1 MFRVIV
7 KKWAAFMLAIAL
19 TVSAM
24 PGTVIQAAD
33 LENNVTKNTQ
43 TENVQ
48 ENSASENVTAE
59 EQEVN
64 AQGSES
70 KTESP
75 NEINGES
82 QEPQLQYVY
91 VESSYLLTP
100 GTQKVVASL
109 QDGMVPSAAT
119 LTYENEI
126 TGEQFSVQSGEID
139 ETAIAFSMD
148 YTDESQSGVYHLLQ
162 VSVVVNDVTYDMD
175 LNAMG
180 IDSRYGVNQECETK
194 PDAVVEEEDTA
205 GEDRTS
211 DQPGVAATFMSF
223 DEEGNVVENSSAEDA
238 IEEATAEV
246 EGKAK
251 GRNLSDN
258 AKAGNLVVVLDP
270 GHGGKDPG
278 AQGVNGVYESHLT
291 LKIAQYCKAELE
303 QYSGVT
309 VHMTRTGDTYP
320 GGTGGASADL
330 DNRVAY
336 AKSVGANVL
345 VSIHLN
351 STGLGTAYGAEVY
364 YPNSNYNAGIGS
376 EGKNLAQKVH
386 DELVNLGLHGRG
398 IKIRNTANGS
408 TYPDGSPSDYYG
420 LIYRAKKAGFPAII
434 IEHAFIDNQ
443 SDYNNFLSSDAKLQS
458 LGVADAKGI
467 AEAYGLSKGK
477 WELDGT
483 GWRWQYG
490 DGTYAKDCWVLVGG
504 TWYYMGSDTYML
516 TGWQTING
524 AKYYLNPG
532 SGAMQIGWLL
542 LEGKWYY
549 LNSSG
554 AMVSNGWTWVG
565 SSCYYFDE
573 DGVMAADTWVGDY
586 YVDVSGAW
594 IQGWVKPGWI
604 ASGGRRWYRHK
615 DGGYTTSNWE
625 LIDGHWYYFDGAG
638 WMTTGWQLVG
648 STWYYM
654 DGSGVM
660 QTGWLEQGR
669 AKYYLN
675 SSGAML
681 TGWQVIGNKWYYF
694 NASGVMEKDTWI
706 GDYYVDEEGVWDTSK
721 VKPQWILSGN
731 RWWYRHGDG
740 GYTKSDWEKIDG
752 QYYYFDNVGWMVTGW
767 LKLEDI
773 WYYMNGSGART
784 TGWQLVG
791 GTWYYM
797 NGEGKMQTGWQTIG
811 GTKYYLDP
819 SSGAMRTGWQ
829 LIAGKWYYMDGSGA
843 MVKNAW
849 SGNYYVDGSG
859 VMATDTWIGNY
870 YVDENGVWVPGKQ
883 KDAGWIQ
890 NDDKWW
896 YRHSDGSYTISNW
909 EKINGQWYYFDSA
922 GWMMTGWIV
931 LGDSWYYLDASGA
944 MHKGWLEEGGN
955 KYYLNPEANDSGAE
969 GLMLTGYQKIDEEWY
984 YFNKGYSPVGALYY
998 TGVTSIMGDT
1008 FLGDKETAIQKM
1020 ASLYKSM
1027 KKEYP
1032 SGALGREANKDKKGF
1047 KEEDFADTIEEFC
1060 GILYEEAIDEGIRP
1074 EVVFAQ
1080 SMNETGWLQF
1090 GGDVKI
1096 EQFNF
1101 AGLGATGGGVEGAR
1115 FDSVRQGLRAQ
1126 VQHLKAYATDEKPKK
1141 EIVDP
1146 RYGYVVKGSAPYVE
1160 WLGINENPQ
1169 NKGWAGALRYGMN
1182 LVTSVMKPLE
1192 AM

>member
-1 MFRVIV
+1 MNKGI
-7 KKWAAFMLAIAL
+7 KKRAIAFL
-19 TVSAM
+19 LSLALITGIAPKDVA
-24 PGTVIQAAD
+24 QAAD
-33 LENNVTKNTQ
+33 VENSISTTNVQDDLANEEQKAEEAVV
-43 TENVQ
+43 TEEQ
-48 ENSASENVTAE
+48 ENSQSQTSE
-59 EQEVN
+59 
-64 AQGSES
+64 
-70 KTESP
+70 
-75 NEINGES
+75 
-82 QEPQLQYVY
+82 EPQLQYVY

-109 QDGMVPSAAT
+109 QNGMVPSAAT
-119 LTYENEI
+119 LVYENET
-126 TGEQFSVQSGEID
+126 TGEQFSVKAGEID
-139 ETAIAFSMD
+139 EAAIAFSID
-148 YTDESQSGVYHLLQ
+148 YTDESQSGVYHLLK

-175 LNAMG
+175 LNAIG

-194 PDAVVEEEDTA
+194 PDAVVEEEDIA
-205 GEDRTS
+205 GERRAS
-211 DQPGVAATFMSF
+211 NQSGVAATFMTF
-223 DEEGNVVENSSAEDA
+223 DEDGNVVENSSAEDA
-238 IEEATAEV
+238 ITEATAEV
-246 EGKAK
+246 EGKVKA
-251 GRNLSDN
+251 RNLSDN
-258 AKAGNLVVVLDP
+258 AKSGNLVVVLDP

-278 AQGVNGVYESHLT
+278 AKGVNGVYESHLT

-309 VHMTRTGDTYP
+309 VYMTRTDDTYP

-386 DELVNLGLHGRG
+386 DELVSLGLHGRG

-408 TYPDGSPSDYYG
+408 IYPDGSLSDYYG
-420 LIYRAKKAGFPAII
+420 LIWRAKEAGFPAII

-443 SDYNNFLSSDAKLQS
+443 SDYYNFLSSDAKLQS
-458 LGVADAKGI
+458 LGIADAKGI
-467 AEAYGLSKGK
+467 AAAYGLSKGK
-477 WELDGT
+477 WELDEN

-490 DGTYAKDCWVLVGG
+490 DGTYARDCWVLVGG
-504 TWYYMGSDTYML
+504 SWYYMGSDTYML

-532 SGAMQIGWLL
+532 NGAMQTGWLL
-542 LEGKWYY
+542 LDGKWYY
-549 LNSSG
+549 LNASG
-554 AMVSNGWTWVG
+554 AMVSDGWTWIG
-565 SSCYYFDE
+565 SGCYYFDK

-586 YVDVSGAW
+586 YVDASGAW
-594 IQGWVKPGWI
+594 VQGWVKPGWI
-604 ASGGRRWYRHK
+604 ASGGRWWYRHK
-615 DGGYTTSNWE
+615 DGGYTAANWE

-648 STWYYM
+648 GSWYYM

-660 QTGWLEQGR
+660 QTGWLEQGE
-669 AKYYLN
+669 AKYYLS

-681 TGWQVIGNKWYYF
+681 TGWQVIDSKWYYF

-706 GDYYVDEEGVWDTSK
+706 GDYYVDEKGVWDTSK
-721 VKPQWILSGN
+721 VKPRWILSGN

-740 GYTKSDWEKIDG
+740 SYTRSDWEKIDG
-752 QYYYFDNVGWMVTGW
+752 KYYYFDNAGWMVTGW
-767 LKLEDI
+767 KLIEGK
-773 WYYMNGSGART
+773 WYYMNGSG
-784 TGWQLVG
+784 
-791 GTWYYM
+791 
-797 NGEGKMQTGWQTIG
+797 
-811 GTKYYLDP
+811 
-819 SSGAMRTGWQ
+819 
-829 LIAGKWYYMDGSGA
+829 
-843 MVKNAW
+843 VKITNAW
-849 SGNYYVDGSG
+849 IGNYYVDGSG

-883 KDAGWIQ
+883 KDVGWIQ
-890 NDDKWW
+890 SGDKWW
-896 YRHSDGSYTISNW
+896 YRHGDGSYTASNW

-922 GWMMTGWIV
+922 GWMMTGWIA

-955 KYYLNPEANDSGAE
+955 KYYLNPEANASGAE
-969 GLMLTGYQKIDEEWY
+969 GLMLTGYQKIGGEWY

-998 TGVTSIMGDT
+998 TGVTPIMGDT
-1008 FLGDKETAIQKM
+1008 FLGNKETAVQKM
-1020 ASLYKSM
+1020 ASLYQSK

-1060 GILYEEAIDEGIRP
+1060 EILYEEAVDEGVRP

-1160 WLGINENPQ
+1160 WLGINENP
-1169 NKGWAGALRYGMN
+1169 KKVGWAGALRYGMT

>member
-1 MFRVIV
+1 MNKGI
-7 KKWAAFMLAIAL
+7 KKRAIAFL
-19 TVSAM
+19 LSLALITGIAPKDVA
-24 PGTVIQAAD
+24 QAAD
-33 LENNVTKNTQ
+33 VENSISTTNVQDDLANEEQKAEEAVA
-43 TENVQ
+43 TEEQ
-48 ENSASENVTAE
+48 ENSQSQTSE
-59 EQEVN
+59 
-64 AQGSES
+64 
-70 KTESP
+70 
-75 NEINGES
+75 
-82 QEPQLQYVY
+82 EPQLQYVY

-109 QDGMVPSAAT
+109 QNGMVPSAAT
-119 LTYENEI
+119 LVYENET
-126 TGEQFSVQSGEID
+126 TGEQFSVKAGEID
-139 ETAIAFSMD
+139 EAAIAFSID
-148 YTDESQSGVYHLLQ
+148 YTDESQSGVYHLLK

-175 LNAMG
+175 LNAIG

-194 PDAVVEEEDTA
+194 PDAVVEEEDIA
-205 GEDRTS
+205 GERRAS
-211 DQPGVAATFMSF
+211 NQSGVAATFMTF
-223 DEEGNVVENSSAEDA
+223 DEDGNVVENSSAEDA
-238 IEEATAEV
+238 ITEATAEV
-246 EGKAK
+246 EGKVKA
-251 GRNLSDN
+251 RNLSDN
-258 AKAGNLVVVLDP
+258 AKSGNLVVVLDP

-278 AQGVNGVYESHLT
+278 AKGVNGVYESHLT

-309 VHMTRTGDTYP
+309 VYMTRTDDTYP

-386 DELVNLGLHGRG
+386 DELVSLGLHGRG

-408 TYPDGSPSDYYG
+408 TYPDGSLSDYYG
-420 LIYRAKKAGFPAII
+420 LIWRAKEAGFPAII

-443 SDYNNFLSSDAKLQS
+443 SDYYNFLSSDAKLQS
-458 LGVADAKGI
+458 LGIADAKGI
-467 AEAYGLSKGK
+467 AAAYGLSKGK
-477 WELDGT
+477 WELDEN

-490 DGTYAKDCWVLVGG
+490 DGTYARDCWVLVGG
-504 TWYYMGSDTYML
+504 SWYYMGSDTYML

-532 SGAMQIGWLL
+532 NGAMQTGWLL
-542 LEGKWYY
+542 LDGKWYY
-549 LNSSG
+549 LNASG
-554 AMVSNGWTWVG
+554 AMVSDGWTWIG
-565 SSCYYFDE
+565 SGCYYFDK

-586 YVDVSGAW
+586 YVDASGVW
-594 IQGWVKPGWI
+594 VQGWVKPCWI
-604 ASGGRRWYRHK
+604 ENGGRWWYRHK
-615 DGGYTTSNWE
+615 DGGYTASNWE
-625 LIDGHWYYFDGAG
+625 LIDDHWYYFDGAG

-648 STWYYM
+648 GTWYYM
-654 DGSGVM
+654 DSSGVM
-660 QTGWLEQGR
+660 QTGWLEQGE
-669 AKYYLN
+669 AKYYLS

-681 TGWQVIGNKWYYF
+681 TGWQVIDSKWYYF

-706 GDYYVDEEGVWDTSK
+706 GDYYVDEKGVWDTSK

-740 GYTKSDWEKIDG
+740 SYTKSDWEKIDG
-752 QYYYFDNVGWMVTGW
+752 KYYYFDNAGWMVTGW
-767 LKLEDI
+767 QLIEGK
-773 WYYMNGSGART
+773 WYYMNGSG
-784 TGWQLVG
+784 
-791 GTWYYM
+791 
-797 NGEGKMQTGWQTIG
+797 
-811 GTKYYLDP
+811 
-819 SSGAMRTGWQ
+819 
-829 LIAGKWYYMDGSGA
+829 
-843 MVKNAW
+843 VKITNAW
-849 SGNYYVDGSG
+849 IGNYYVDGSG

-883 KDAGWIQ
+883 KDVGWIQ
-890 NDDKWW
+890 SGEKWW
-896 YRHSDGSYTISNW
+896 YRHSDGSYTVSNW

-955 KYYLNPEANDSGAE
+955 KYYLNPEANSSGPE
-969 GLMLTGYQKIDEEWY
+969 GVMLTGYHEIDGEWY
-984 YFNKGYSPVGALYY
+984 YFNKGYSPAGALYY
-998 TGVTSIMGDT
+998 TGVTPIMGDT
-1008 FLGDKETAIQKM
+1008 FLGDKETAVKKM
-1020 ASLYKSM
+1020 ADLYKSK

-1032 SGALGREANKDKKGF
+1032 SEALGREMNQDKEGF
-1047 KEEDFADTIEEFC
+1047 KEEDFADTIEDFC
-1060 GILYEEAIDEGIRP
+1060 GILYEEAVDEGIRP

-1101 AGLGATGGGVEGAR
+1101 SGLGATGGGAAGAQ
-1115 FDSVRQGLRAQ
+1115 FESVRQGLRAQ
-1126 VQHLKAYATDEKPKK
+1126 VQHLKAYVTDEKPKK

-1146 RYGYVVKGSAPYVE
+1146 RYNLVTKGTAPYVE
-1160 WLGINENPQ
+1160 WLGINENP
-1169 NKGWAGALRYGMN
+1169 KKVGWASALRYGMT
-1182 LVTSVMKPLE
+1182 LVKSVMKPLE

>member
-1 MFRVIV
+1 MNKGI
-7 KKWAAFMLAIAL
+7 KKRAIAFL
-19 TVSAM
+19 LSLALITGIAPKDVA
-24 PGTVIQAAD
+24 QAAD
-33 LENNVTKNTQ
+33 VENSISTTNVQDDLANEEQKAEEAVA
-43 TENVQ
+43 TEEQ
-48 ENSASENVTAE
+48 ENSQSQTSE
-59 EQEVN
+59 
-64 AQGSES
+64 
-70 KTESP
+70 
-75 NEINGES
+75 
-82 QEPQLQYVY
+82 EPQLQYVY

-109 QDGMVPSAAT
+109 QNGMVPSAAT
-119 LTYENEI
+119 LVYENET
-126 TGEQFSVQSGEID
+126 TGEQFSVKAGEID

-148 YTDESQSGVYHLLQ
+148 YTDESQSGIYHLLK

-205 GEDRTS
+205 GEGRTS
-211 DQPGVAATFMSF
+211 DQPGVAATFMTF

-251 GRNLSDN
+251 ARNLSDN
-258 AKAGNLVVVLDP
+258 AKTGNLVVVLDP
-270 GHGGKDPG
+270 GHGGKDSG
-278 AQGVNGVYESHLT
+278 AVGVNGAYESHLT
-291 LKIAQYCKAELE
+291 LKIAQYCKTELE

-309 VHMTRTGDTYP
+309 VYMTRTDDTYP

-386 DELVNLGLHGRG
+386 DELVSLGLHGRG

-408 TYPDGSPSDYYG
+408 IYPDGTPSDYYG
-420 LIYRAKKAGFPAII
+420 LIWRAKEAGFPAII

-443 SDYNNFLSSDAKLQS
+443 SDYYNFLSSDAKLQS

-467 AEAYGLSKGK
+467 AAAYGLSKGK

-524 AKYYLNPG
+524 AKYYLDPG
-532 SGAMQIGWLL
+532 SGAMKIGWLL
-542 LEGKWYY
+542 LDGKWYY
-549 LNSSG
+549 LNGSG
-554 AMVSNGWTWVG
+554 AMVSNGWTWIG
-565 SSCYYFDE
+565 SGCYYFDE
-573 DGVMAADTWVGDY
+573 DGVMSADTWVGDY
-586 YVDVSGAW
+586 YVDASGAW
-594 IQGWVKPGWI
+594 VQGWVKPGWI
-604 ASGGRRWYRHK
+604 ASGGRWWYRHK
-615 DGGYTTSNWE
+615 DGGYTASNWE

-648 STWYYM
+648 GSWYYM

-660 QTGWLEQGR
+660 QTGWLEQDE
-669 AKYYLN
+669 AKYYLS

-681 TGWQVIGNKWYYF
+681 TGWQIIDSKWYYF

-706 GDYYVDEEGVWDTSK
+706 GDYYVDEKGVWDTSK
-721 VKPQWILSGN
+721 VKPRWILSGN

-740 GYTKSDWEKIDG
+740 SYTRSDWEKIDG
-752 QYYYFDNVGWMVTGW
+752 KYYYFDNAGWMVTGW
-767 LKLEDI
+767 KLIEGK
-773 WYYMNGSGART
+773 WYYMNGSG
-784 TGWQLVG
+784 
-791 GTWYYM
+791 
-797 NGEGKMQTGWQTIG
+797 
-811 GTKYYLDP
+811 
-819 SSGAMRTGWQ
+819 
-829 LIAGKWYYMDGSGA
+829 
-843 MVKNAW
+843 VKITNAW
-849 SGNYYVDGSG
+849 IGNYYVDGSG

-883 KDAGWIQ
+883 KDVGWIQ
-890 NDDKWW
+890 SGEKWW
-896 YRHSDGSYTISNW
+896 YRHSDGSYTVSNW

-955 KYYLNPEANDSGAE
+955 KYYLNPEANASGAE
-969 GLMLTGYQKIDEEWY
+969 GLMLTGYQKIGGEWY
-984 YFNKGYSPVGALYY
+984 YFNKGYSPAGALYY
-998 TGVTSIMGDT
+998 TGVTPIMGDT
-1008 FLGDKETAIQKM
+1008 FLGNKETAVQKM
-1020 ASLYKSM
+1020 ASLYQSK

-1060 GILYEEAIDEGIRP
+1060 EILYEEAVDEGVRP

-1101 AGLGATGGGVEGAR
+1101 AGLGATGGGVAGAQ
-1115 FDSVRQGLRAQ
+1115 FESVRQGLRAQ

-1146 RYGYVVKGSAPYVE
+1146 RYNLVTKGTAPYVE
-1160 WLGINENPQ
+1160 WLGINENP
-1169 NKGWAGALRYGMN
+1169 KKVGWAGALRYGIT
-1182 LVTSVMKPLE
+1182 LVKSVMKPLE

>member
-1 MFRVIV
+1 MNKGI
-7 KKWAAFMLAIAL
+7 KKRAIAFL
-19 TVSAM
+19 LSLALITGIAPKDVA
-24 PGTVIQAAD
+24 QAAD
-33 LENNVTKNTQ
+33 VENSISTTNVQDDLANEEQKAEEAVA
-43 TENVQ
+43 TEEQ
-48 ENSASENVTAE
+48 ENSQSQTSE
-59 EQEVN
+59 
-64 AQGSES
+64 
-70 KTESP
+70 
-75 NEINGES
+75 
-82 QEPQLQYVY
+82 EPQLQYVY

-109 QDGMVPSAAT
+109 QNGMVPSAAT
-119 LTYENEI
+119 LVYENET
-126 TGEQFSVQSGEID
+126 TGEQFSVKAGEID
-139 ETAIAFSMD
+139 EAAIAFSID
-148 YTDESQSGVYHLLQ
+148 YTDESQSGVYHLLK

-175 LNAMG
+175 LNAIG

-194 PDAVVEEEDTA
+194 PDAVVEEEDIA
-205 GEDRTS
+205 GERRAS
-211 DQPGVAATFMSF
+211 NQSGVAATFMTF
-223 DEEGNVVENSSAEDA
+223 DEDGNVVENSSAEDA
-238 IEEATAEV
+238 ITEATAEV
-246 EGKAK
+246 EGKVKA
-251 GRNLSDN
+251 RNLSDN
-258 AKAGNLVVVLDP
+258 AKSGNLVVVLDP

-278 AQGVNGVYESHLT
+278 AKGVNGVYESHLT

-309 VHMTRTGDTYP
+309 VYMTRTDDTYP

-386 DELVNLGLHGRG
+386 DELVSLGLHGRG

-408 TYPDGSPSDYYG
+408 TYPDGSLSDYYG
-420 LIYRAKKAGFPAII
+420 LIWRAKEAGFPAII

-443 SDYNNFLSSDAKLQS
+443 SDYYNFLSSDAKLQS
-458 LGVADAKGI
+458 LGIADAKGI
-467 AEAYGLSKGK
+467 AAAYGLSKGK
-477 WELDGT
+477 WELDEN

-490 DGTYAKDCWVLVGG
+490 DGTYARDCWVLVGG
-504 TWYYMGSDTYML
+504 SWYYMGSDTYML

-532 SGAMQIGWLL
+532 NGAMQTGWLL
-542 LEGKWYY
+542 LDGKWYY
-549 LNSSG
+549 LNASG
-554 AMVSNGWTWVG
+554 AMVSDGWTWIG
-565 SSCYYFDE
+565 SGCYYFDK

-586 YVDVSGAW
+586 YVDASGAW
-594 IQGWVKPGWI
+594 VQGWVKPGWI
-604 ASGGRRWYRHK
+604 ASGGRWWYRHK
-615 DGGYTTSNWE
+615 DGGYTAANWE

-638 WMTTGWQLVG
+638 WMNTGWQLVG
-648 STWYYM
+648 GSWYYM

-660 QTGWLEQGR
+660 QTGWLEQGGT
-669 AKYYLN
+669 KYYLS

-681 TGWQVIGNKWYYF
+681 TGWQIIDSKWYYF

-740 GYTKSDWEKIDG
+740 SYTRSDWEKIDG
-752 QYYYFDNVGWMVTGW
+752 KYYYFDNAGWMVTGW
-767 LKLEDI
+767 KLIEGK
-773 WYYMNGSGART
+773 WYYMNGSG
-784 TGWQLVG
+784 
-791 GTWYYM
+791 
-797 NGEGKMQTGWQTIG
+797 
-811 GTKYYLDP
+811 
-819 SSGAMRTGWQ
+819 
-829 LIAGKWYYMDGSGA
+829 
-843 MVKNAW
+843 VKITNAW
-849 SGNYYVDGSG
+849 IGNYYVDGSG

-883 KDAGWIQ
+883 KDVGWIQ
-890 NDDKWW
+890 SGEKWW
-896 YRHSDGSYTISNW
+896 YRHSDGSYTVSNW

-955 KYYLNPEANDSGAE
+955 KYYLNPEANSSGVE
-969 GLMLTGYQKIDEEWY
+969 GVMLTGYHEIDGEWY
-984 YFNKGYSPVGALYY
+984 YFNKGYSPAGALYY
-998 TGVTSIMGDT
+998 TGVTPIMGDT
-1008 FLGDKETAIQKM
+1008 FLGDKETAVKKM
-1020 ASLYKSM
+1020 ADLYKSK

-1032 SGALGREANKDKKGF
+1032 SEALGREMNQDKEGF
-1047 KEEDFADTIEEFC
+1047 KEEDFADTIEDFC
-1060 GILYEEAIDEGIRP
+1060 GILYEEAVDEGIRP

-1101 AGLGATGGGVEGAR
+1101 AGLGATGGGVAGAQ
-1115 FDSVRQGLRAQ
+1115 FESVRQGLRAQ

-1146 RYGYVVKGSAPYVE
+1146 RYNLVTKGTAPYVE
-1160 WLGINENPQ
+1160 WLGINENP
-1169 NKGWAGALRYGMN
+1169 KKVGWAGALRYGMT
-1182 LVTSVMKPLE
+1182 LVKSVMKPLE

>member
-1 MFRVIV
+1 MNKGI
-7 KKWAAFMLAIAL
+7 KKRAIAFL
-19 TVSAM
+19 LSLALITGIAPKDVA
-24 PGTVIQAAD
+24 QAAD
-33 LENNVTKNTQ
+33 VENSISTTSVQDEPMNEEQKVEEAVVT
-43 TENVQ
+43 EEQ
-48 ENSASENVTAE
+48 ENS
-59 EQEVN
+59 Q
-64 AQGSES
+64 
-70 KTESP
+70 
-75 NEINGES
+75 S
-82 QEPQLQYVY
+82 QTKVEPQLQYIY

-109 QDGMVPSAAT
+109 QDGMAPSAAT
-119 LTYENEI
+119 LVYENET
-126 TGEQFSVQSGEID
+126 TGEQFSVQAGEID
-139 ETAIAFSMD
+139 EAAIAFSID
-148 YTDESQSGVYHLLQ
+148 YTDESQSGVYHLLK

-175 LNAMG
+175 LNAIG

-194 PDAVVEEEDTA
+194 PDAVVEEEDIA
-205 GEDRTS
+205 GEGGTS
-211 DQPGVAATFMSF
+211 DQSGVAATFMTF
-223 DEEGNVVENSSAEDA
+223 DEDGNVVENSSAEGV

-246 EGKAK
+246 EGKVKA
-251 GRNLSDN
+251 RNLSDN
-258 AKAGNLVVVLDP
+258 AKSGNLVVVLDP

-278 AQGVNGVYESHLT
+278 AKGVNGVYESHLT

-309 VHMTRTGDTYP
+309 VYMTRTDDSYP
-320 GGTGGASADL
+320 GGTGGASEDL

-351 STGLGTAYGAEVY
+351 STGTGSAYGAEVFF
-364 YPNSNYNAGIGS
+364 PNSNYKPEVGS

-386 DELVNLGLHGRG
+386 DELVSLGIYGRG
-398 IKIRNTANGS
+398 IKIRYTANGS
-408 TYPDGSPSDYYG
+408 TYPDGSLADYYG

-443 SDYNNFLSSDAKLQS
+443 NDYNKFLSSDEKLQK
-458 LGVADAKGI
+458 LGVADATGI
-467 AEAYGLSKGK
+467 AKAYSLSKGK
-477 WELDGT
+477 WERDET

-504 TWYYMGSDTYML
+504 SWYYMGSDTYMQ
-516 TGWQTING
+516 TGWQTIKG
-524 AKYYLNPG
+524 VKYYLNPD
-532 SGAMQIGWLL
+532 SGAMQTDWLL
-542 LEGKWYY
+542 LDGKWYY
-549 LNSSG
+549 LNASG
-554 AMVSNGWTWVG
+554 AMVSNGWTWIG
-565 SSCYYFDE
+565 SGCYYFDK

-586 YVDVSGAW
+586 YVDVSGTW
-594 IQGWVKPGWI
+594 VQGWVKPGWI
-604 ASGGRRWYRHK
+604 ASGGRWWYRHK
-615 DGGYTTSNWE
+615 DGGYTASDWE

-648 STWYYM
+648 GAWYYM

-660 QTGWLEQGR
+660 QTGWLEQGGT
-669 AKYYLN
+669 KYYLS
-675 SSGAML
+675 SSGVML
-681 TGWQVIGNKWYYF
+681 TGWQIIDSKWYYF
-694 NASGVMEKDTWI
+694 NVSGVMEKDTWI
-706 GDYYVDEEGVWDTSK
+706 GDYYVDEKGVWDTSK

-752 QYYYFDNVGWMVTGW
+752 KYYYFDNAGWMVTGW
-767 LKLEDI
+767 
-773 WYYMNGSGART
+773 
-784 TGWQLVG
+784 
-791 GTWYYM
+791 
-797 NGEGKMQTGWQTIG
+797 
-811 GTKYYLDP
+811 
-819 SSGAMRTGWQ
+819 Q
-829 LIAGKWYYMDGSGA
+829 LIEGKWYYMDGSG
-843 MVKNAW
+843 VKVTNAW
-849 SGNYYVDGSG
+849 IGNYYVDDSG
-859 VMATDTWIGNY
+859 IMATDTWVGNY

-883 KDAGWIQ
+883 KDVGWIQ
-890 NDDKWW
+890 SGEKWW
-896 YRHSDGSYTISNW
+896 YRHSDGSYTVSNW

-922 GWMMTGWIV
+922 GWMLTGWIV
-931 LGDSWYYLDASGA
+931 LGDSWYYMDASGA

-969 GLMLTGYQKIDEEWY
+969 GLMLTGYQRIDGEWY
-984 YFNKGYSPVGALYY
+984 YFNKGYSPVGVLYY
-998 TGVTSIMGDT
+998 TGVTPIMGDT
-1008 FLGDKETAIQKM
+1008 FLGDKDTAVQKM

-1032 SGALGREANKDKKGF
+1032 SKALGREMNQDKEGY
-1047 KEEDFADTIEEFC
+1047 KEEDFADTIEDFC
-1060 GILYEEAIDEGIRP
+1060 GILYEEAVDEGIRP

-1101 AGLGATGGGVEGAR
+1101 AGLGATGGGVAGAQ
-1115 FDSVRQGLRAQ
+1115 FESVRQGLRAQ

-1146 RYGYVVKGSAPYVE
+1146 RYNYVVKGSAPYVE
-1160 WLGINENPQ
+1160 WLGINENP
-1169 NKGWAGALRYGMN
+1169 KKVGWAGALRYGMT

>member
-1 MFRVIV
+1 MNRVI
-7 KKWAAFMLAIAL
+7 KKRTIVFLLSLALITGIVPINVA
-19 TVSAM
+19 
-24 PGTVIQAAD
+24 QAAD
-33 LENNVTKNTQ
+33 VENSISSTNVQDDSANEEQKADEAVV
-43 TENVQ
+43 TEEQ
-48 ENSASENVTAE
+48 ENSQSQTSE
-59 EQEVN
+59 
-64 AQGSES
+64 
-70 KTESP
+70 
-75 NEINGES
+75 
-82 QEPQLQYVY
+82 EPQLQYVY

-109 QDGMVPSAAT
+109 QNGMVPSAAT
-119 LTYENEI
+119 LVYENET
-126 TGEQFSVQSGEID
+126 TGEQFSVKAGEID
-139 ETAIAFSMD
+139 EAAIAFSID
-148 YTDESQSGVYHLLQ
+148 YTDESQSGVYHLLK

-194 PDAVVEEEDTA
+194 PDAVVEEGDTA
-205 GEDRTS
+205 DERRAS
-211 DQPGVAATFMSF
+211 NQSGVAATFMTF
-223 DEEGNVVENSSAEDA
+223 DEDGNVVENSSAEDA
-238 IEEATAEV
+238 ITEATAEV

-251 GRNLSDN
+251 ARSLSDN
-258 AKAGNLVVVLDP
+258 AKSGNLVVVLDP
-270 GHGGKDPG
+270 GHGGKDSG
-278 AQGVNGVYESHLT
+278 AVGVNGVYESHLT

-309 VHMTRTGDTYP
+309 VYMTRTGDTYP
-320 GGTGGASADL
+320 GGTGGSSADL

-351 STGLGTAYGAEVY
+351 STGTGSAYGAEVFF
-364 YPNSNYNAGIGS
+364 PNSNYKPEVGS

-386 DELVNLGLHGRG
+386 DELVSLGIYGRG
-398 IKIRNTANGS
+398 IKIRYTANGS
-408 TYPDGSPSDYYG
+408 TYPDGSLADYYG

-443 SDYNNFLSSDAKLQS
+443 NDYNKFLSSDEKLQK
-458 LGVADAKGI
+458 LGVADATGI
-467 AEAYGLSKGK
+467 AKAYGLSKGK
-477 WELDGT
+477 WELDET

-490 DGTYAKDCWVLVGG
+490 DGTYARDCWVLVGG
-504 TWYYMGSDTYML
+504 SWYYMGSDTYML

-532 SGAMQIGWLL
+532 NGAMRIGWLL
-542 LEGKWYY
+542 LDGKWYY
-549 LNSSG
+549 LNASG
-554 AMVSNGWTWVG
+554 AMVSNRWTTVG
-565 SSCYYFDE
+565 GSWYYFNK

-586 YVDVSGAW
+586 YVDASGSW
-594 IQGWVKPGWI
+594 VQGWVKPCWI
-604 ASGGRRWYRHK
+604 ENGGRWWYRHK
-615 DGGYTTSNWE
+615 DGGYTASNWE
-625 LIDGHWYYFDGAG
+625 LIDDHWYYFDGAG

-648 STWYYM
+648 GSWYYM

-660 QTGWLEQGR
+660 QTGWLEQGE
-669 AKYYLN
+669 AKYYLS

-681 TGWQVIGNKWYYF
+681 TGWQIIDSKWYYF

-706 GDYYVDEEGVWDTSK
+706 GDYYVDEKGVWDTSK
-721 VKPQWILSGN
+721 VKPRWILSGN

-740 GYTKSDWEKIDG
+740 SYTRSDWEKIDG
-752 QYYYFDNVGWMVTGW
+752 KYYYFDNAGWMVTGW
-767 LKLEDI
+767 KLIEGK
-773 WYYMNGSGART
+773 WYYMNGSG
-784 TGWQLVG
+784 
-791 GTWYYM
+791 
-797 NGEGKMQTGWQTIG
+797 
-811 GTKYYLDP
+811 
-819 SSGAMRTGWQ
+819 
-829 LIAGKWYYMDGSGA
+829 
-843 MVKNAW
+843 VKITNAW
-849 SGNYYVDGSG
+849 IGNYYVDGSG

-883 KDAGWIQ
+883 KDVGWIQ
-890 NDDKWW
+890 SGEKWW
-896 YRHSDGSYTISNW
+896 YRHSDGSYTVSNW

-955 KYYLNPEANDSGAE
+955 KYYLNPEANSGGAE
-969 GLMLTGYQKIDEEWY
+969 GVMLTGYQKIDGEWY
-984 YFNKGYSPVGALYY
+984 YFNKGYSPAGALYY
-998 TGVTSIMGDT
+998 TGVTPIMGDT
-1008 FLGDKETAIQKM
+1008 FLGDKETAVKKM
-1020 ASLYKSM
+1020 ADLYKSK

-1032 SGALGREANKDKKGF
+1032 SEALGREMNQDKEGF
-1047 KEEDFADTIEEFC
+1047 KEEDFADTIEDFC
-1060 GILYEEAIDEGIRP
+1060 GILYEEAVDEGIRP

-1101 AGLGATGGGVEGAR
+1101 AGLGATGGGVAGAQ
-1115 FDSVRQGLRAQ
+1115 FESVRQGLRAQ

-1146 RYGYVVKGSAPYVE
+1146 RYNLVTKGTAPYVE
-1160 WLGINENPQ
+1160 WLGINENP
-1169 NKGWAGALRYGMN
+1169 KKVGWAGALRYGMT

>member
-1 MFRVIV
+1 MNKGI
-7 KKWAAFMLAIAL
+7 KKRAIAFL
-19 TVSAM
+19 LSLALITGIAPKDVA
-24 PGTVIQAAD
+24 QAAD
-33 LENNVTKNTQ
+33 VENSISTTNVQDDLANEEQKAEEAVA
-43 TENVQ
+43 TEEQ
-48 ENSASENVTAE
+48 ENSQSQTSE
-59 EQEVN
+59 
-64 AQGSES
+64 
-70 KTESP
+70 
-75 NEINGES
+75 
-82 QEPQLQYVY
+82 EPQLQYVY

-109 QDGMVPSAAT
+109 QNGMVPSAAT
-119 LTYENEI
+119 LVYENET
-126 TGEQFSVQSGEID
+126 TGEQFSVKAGEID
-139 ETAIAFSMD
+139 EAAIAFSID
-148 YTDESQSGVYHLLQ
+148 YTDESQSGVYHLLK

-175 LNAMG
+175 LNAIG

-194 PDAVVEEEDTA
+194 PDAVVEEEDIA
-205 GEDRTS
+205 GERRAS
-211 DQPGVAATFMSF
+211 NPSGVAATFMTF
-223 DEEGNVVENSSAEDA
+223 DEDGNVVENSSAEDA
-238 IEEATAEV
+238 ITEATAEV
-246 EGKAK
+246 EGKVKA
-251 GRNLSDN
+251 RNLSDN
-258 AKAGNLVVVLDP
+258 AKSGNLVVVLDP

-278 AQGVNGVYESHLT
+278 AKGVNGVYESHLT

-309 VHMTRTGDTYP
+309 VYMTRTDDTYP

-386 DELVNLGLHGRG
+386 DELVSLGLHGRG

-408 TYPDGSPSDYYG
+408 IYPDGSLSDYYG
-420 LIYRAKKAGFPAII
+420 LIWRAKEAGFPAII

-443 SDYNNFLSSDAKLQS
+443 SDYYNFLSSDAKLQS
-458 LGVADAKGI
+458 LGIADAKGI
-467 AEAYGLSKGK
+467 AAAYGLSKGK
-477 WELDGT
+477 WELDEN

-490 DGTYAKDCWVLVGG
+490 DGTYARDCWVLVGG
-504 TWYYMGSDTYML
+504 SWYYMGSDTYML

-532 SGAMQIGWLL
+532 NGAMQTGWLL
-542 LEGKWYY
+542 LDGKWYY
-549 LNSSG
+549 LNASG
-554 AMVSNGWTWVG
+554 AMVSNRWTTVG
-565 SSCYYFDE
+565 GSWYYFNK
-573 DGVMAADTWVGDY
+573 DGVMEADTWVGDY
-586 YVDVSGAW
+586 YVDASGAW
-594 IQGWVKPGWI
+594 VQGWVKPCWI
-604 ASGGRRWYRHK
+604 QSGGRWWYRHK
-615 DGGYTTSNWE
+615 DGGYTAANWE

-648 STWYYM
+648 GSWYYM

-660 QTGWLEQGR
+660 QTGWLEQGE
-669 AKYYLN
+669 AKYYLS

-681 TGWQVIGNKWYYF
+681 TGWQIIDSKWYYF

-706 GDYYVDEEGVWDTSK
+706 GDYYVDEKGVWDTSK

-740 GYTKSDWEKIDG
+740 SYTRSDWEKIDG
-752 QYYYFDNVGWMVTGW
+752 KYYYFDNAGWMVTGW
-767 LKLEDI
+767 KLIEGK
-773 WYYMNGSGART
+773 WYYMNGSG
-784 TGWQLVG
+784 
-791 GTWYYM
+791 
-797 NGEGKMQTGWQTIG
+797 
-811 GTKYYLDP
+811 
-819 SSGAMRTGWQ
+819 
-829 LIAGKWYYMDGSGA
+829 
-843 MVKNAW
+843 VKITNAW
-849 SGNYYVDGSG
+849 IGNYYVDGSG

-883 KDAGWIQ
+883 KDVGWIQ
-890 NDDKWW
+890 SGEKWW
-896 YRHSDGSYTISNW
+896 YRHSDGSYTVSNW

-955 KYYLNPEANDSGAE
+955 KYYLNPEANSSGVE
-969 GLMLTGYQKIDEEWY
+969 GVMLTGYHEIDGEWY
-984 YFNKGYSPVGALYY
+984 YFNKGYSPAGALYY
-998 TGVTSIMGDT
+998 TGVTPIMGDT
-1008 FLGDKETAIQKM
+1008 FLGDKETAVKKM
-1020 ASLYKSM
+1020 ADLYKSK

-1032 SGALGREANKDKKGF
+1032 SEALGREMNQDKEGF
-1047 KEEDFADTIEEFC
+1047 KEEDFADTIEDFC
-1060 GILYEEAIDEGIRP
+1060 GILYEEAVDEGIRP

-1101 AGLGATGGGVEGAR
+1101 AGLGATGGGVAGAQ
-1115 FDSVRQGLRAQ
+1115 FESVRQGLRAQ

-1146 RYGYVVKGSAPYVE
+1146 RYTLVTKGTAPYVE
-1160 WLGINENPQ
+1160 WLGINENP
-1169 NKGWAGALRYGMN
+1169 KKVGWAGALRYGMT